1 MFDIIIQN
9 SASDVF
15 KSFLDLGSALI
26 GYATGGIALYVAY
39 LRFWS
44 KNLKAISYSPNFRSF
59 YGDIVSIIIE
69 NCTLSNFSILGI
81 NLVYNNQYIM
91 RLVKYDEPL
100 LVEPFK
106 TIKIES
112 EPITLAYPSLFDLDN
127 FKDLFARIETSK
139 GVVYSKIRGKIKNKN
154 YKTYEIASVHR
165 ESIAG
170 TIVAN
175 SIKYILFYKGK
186 DEEIIT
192 VFIDKVGTMSSEI
205 TNFNAIPKEA
215 MKNKDALKCFFK
227 KVLNPLEIPFSI
239 EERTILNEV

>member
-1 MFDIIIQN
+1 MLDIVIQN
-9 SASDVF
+9 STSDIF

-44 KNLKAISYSPNFRSF
+44 KNLKAISYKPSFRSF
-59 YGDIVSIIIE
+59 YGDIVSIVIE
-69 NCTLSNFSILGI
+69 NCTLSNFSVLGI
-81 NLVYNNQYIM
+81 SLVYNNQYTM

-100 LVEPFK
+100 LIEPFK

-112 EPITLAYPSLFDLDN
+112 KPITLVSPTLLFLDK
-127 FKDLFARIETSK
+127 FKDLFVRIETSR
-139 GVVYSKIRGKIKNKN
+139 GVIYSKIRGKIKNKN

-186 DEEIIT
+186 DEEIISI
-192 VFIDKVGTMSSEI
+192 FIDKAGIMSNEI
-205 TNFNAIPKEA
+205 TNFNAIPKES
-215 MKNKDALKCFFK
+215 MKNKETLKSFFFFF
-227 KVLNPLEIPFSI
+227 LNPLEIPFSI
-239 EERTILNEV
+239 EERTILNEI